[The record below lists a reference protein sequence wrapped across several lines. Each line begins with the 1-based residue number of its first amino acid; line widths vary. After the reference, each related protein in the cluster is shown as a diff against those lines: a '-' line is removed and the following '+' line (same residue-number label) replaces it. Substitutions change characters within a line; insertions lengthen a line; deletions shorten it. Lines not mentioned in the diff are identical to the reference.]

1 MAKNSGSQV
10 FASRQPTRE
19 RVGLI
24 VDGNN
29 AAASVKTIIAAEAA
43 GVRQIWMV
51 QPPNWPDV
59 LTTYAAAAIKTST
72 VRLGTSIVPTYPRH
86 PLVLAQQALAFYDIA
101 PGRLRLGIGPSHSFI
116 IEDMYGLQQRKPLTH
131 LREYVEILRAALWEG
146 KVNHHGYFYNVVA
159 TLPHTP
165 QIPVLISTLGEK
177 AFHLAGQIADGAL
190 SWVCPVRY
198 LLSTGIPTLHT
209 SAAAARRAAPPLVAH
224 VPVALSEDR
233 NSILLAGHRLL
244 DFYAKIPFYAN
255 MFSNAGFQLISD
267 HAIPDAL
274 VDNLVISGNEAT
286 VSARFTDLMAAGL
299 DELMVSLVPTTST
312 VEEEQTRLMNLIG
325 QL

>member
-1 MAKNSGSQV
+1 M
-10 FASRQPTRE
+10 
-19 RVGLI
+19 
-24 VDGNN
+24 
-29 AAASVKTIIAAEAA
+29 
-43 GVRQIWMV
+43 
-51 QPPNWPDV
+51 
-59 LTTYAAAAIKTST
+59 
-72 VRLGTSIVPTYPRH
+72 
-86 PLVLAQQALAFYDIA
+86 
-101 PGRLRLGIGPSHSFI
+101 
-116 IEDMYGLQQRKPLTH
+116 
-131 LREYVEILRAALWEG
+131 RAALWEG

-198 LLSTGIPTLHT
+198 LLSTGIPTLRT
-209 SAAAARRAAPPLVAH
+209 SAAAARRGAPPLVAH

-267 HAIPDAL
+267 QAIPDAL
-274 VDNLVISGNEAT
+274 VDNLVISGNETT
-286 VSARFTDLMAAGL
+286 VSARFTDLLAAGL